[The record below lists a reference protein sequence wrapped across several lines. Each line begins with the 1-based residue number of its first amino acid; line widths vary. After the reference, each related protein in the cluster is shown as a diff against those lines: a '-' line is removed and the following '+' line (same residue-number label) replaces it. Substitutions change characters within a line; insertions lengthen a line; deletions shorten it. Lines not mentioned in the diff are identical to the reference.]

1 MALYQVQLEYVI
13 GLILELHSFPPRIF
27 LFVSVI
33 LTNRG
38 LFSTAK
44 RRASDGVSG
53 RIEKVYAGGFLVK
66 SIW

>member
-1 MALYQVQLEYVI
+1 MEDQQAQGDFIPGAVEYVI

-38 LFSTAK
+38 LFSKAK
-44 RRASDGVSG
+44 RRAPDGVSR
-53 RIEKVYAGGFLVK
+53 RIE
-66 SIW
+66 